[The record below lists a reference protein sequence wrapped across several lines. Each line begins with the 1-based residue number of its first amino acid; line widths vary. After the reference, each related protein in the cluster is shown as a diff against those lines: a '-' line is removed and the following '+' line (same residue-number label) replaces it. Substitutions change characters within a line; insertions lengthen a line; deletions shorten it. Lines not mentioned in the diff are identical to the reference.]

1 MTRASSSASLPS
13 AAGHDGVP
21 VLPRAGRKQDKD
33 GLLPRE
39 AARPEEDFRV
49 SVRTTTLAN
58 GMTVITDAMPHL
70 ESASLGVWVKAGSRS
85 ESREEHGISHLLEHM
100 AFKGTETRSSL
111 QIAEAI
117 ENVGGDLNA
126 ATSIEHT
133 GYFARVLKEDVG
145 LAGDI
150 LADILQNSVL
160 DDDELAREQQV
171 IVQEIGAA
179 RDNPDDHVF
188 DLFQS
193 AAFPDQPIGRTILG
207 TIESVKSFEPESIRA
222 YMERNY
228 VGNHMV
234 MAAAGNVNH
243 DELVDIANERFRDL
257 RPSGAPEPQ
266 KALYVGGEERLVSEH
281 EQAHIVL
288 GFEGRA
294 YNSDG
299 FYAAQVLASILGGGM
314 SSRLFQE
321 VREKRGLCYS
331 VYAFHWA
338 FADSGIFGVAASTGE
353 EEVRELL
360 PVVVDELRKATENIS
375 DDEVIRVRNQI
386 RAGLL
391 MSLESPSARAGQL
404 ARQQILW
411 GRPIPLQE
419 TVERI
424 NRITAD
430 RVKQIATQ
438 IFDTSRIS
446 LAGIGP
452 VGQLPDHEAIGAK
465 LKH

>member
-1 MTRASSSASLPS
+1 
-13 AAGHDGVP
+13 
-21 VLPRAGRKQDKD
+21 
-33 GLLPRE
+33 
-39 AARPEEDFRV
+39 
-49 SVRTTTLAN
+49 
-58 GMTVITDAMPHL
+58 MTVITDDMPHL
-70 ESASLGVWVKAGSRS
+70 ESASLGIWVKAGSRS
-85 ESREEHGISHLLEHM
+85 ETLAEHGISHVLEHM
-100 AFKGTETRSSL
+100 AFKGTTTRTAL
-111 QIAEAI
+111 EIAETI

-126 ATSIEHT
+126 ATSVEHT
-133 GYFARVLKEDVG
+133 GYFARVLKEDVP
-145 LAGDI
+145 LAADI
-150 LADILQNSVL
+150 LSDILQNSLFEQSEL
-160 DDDELAREQQV
+160 DREQQV

-188 DLFQS
+188 DLFQE

-207 TIESVKSFEPESIRA
+207 TVDSVKSFSPGTIRD

-228 VGNHMV
+228 VGDQMV
-234 MAAAGNVNH
+234 VCAAGNVH
-243 DELVDIANERFRDL
+243 HEALVDIAANRFHDL
-257 RPSGAPEPQ
+257 RASGAPLPV
-266 KALYVGGEERLVSEH
+266 KAKYVGGENRVLSDH

-299 FYAAQVLASILGGGM
+299 FYAAQILASILGGGM

-353 EEVRELL
+353 QEVTDLIPVVIDELL
-360 PVVVDELRKATENIS
+360 KATETIT
-375 DDEVIRVRNQI
+375 DEEVLRVRNQI

-391 MSLESPSARAGQL
+391 MSLESPSSRAGQL

-419 TVERI
+419 TVDRI

-430 RVKQIATQ
+430 RVKQIARQ
-438 IFDTSRIS
+438 VLDRGAFS

-452 VGQLPDHEAIGAK
+452 VAK
-465 LKH
+465 LPEYDAIASRLKH

>member
-1 MTRASSSASLPS
+1 MT
-13 AAGHDGVP
+13 
-21 VLPRAGRKQDKD
+21 
-33 GLLPRE
+33 
-39 AARPEEDFRV
+39 
-49 SVRTTTLAN
+49 VRTTTLPN
-58 GMTVITDAMPHL
+58 GMTVLTDDMPHL
-70 ESASLGVWVKAGSRS
+70 ESASLGIWVKAGSRS
-85 ESREEHGISHLLEHM
+85 ETDDEHGISHMLEHM
-100 AFKGTETRSSL
+100 AFKGTRTRDAL
-111 QIAEAI
+111 QIAAAI

-126 ATSIEHT
+126 ATSVEHT
-133 GYFARVLKEDVG
+133 GYFARVLKEDVA

-150 LADILQNSVL
+150 LSDILQNSL
-160 DDDELAREQQV
+160 FEQDELDREQQV

-188 DLFQS
+188 DLFQE
-193 AAFPDQPIGRTILG
+193 AAFPQQAIGRTILG
-207 TIESVKSFEPESIRA
+207 TVDSVRSFGPDSIRA
-222 YMERNY
+222 YMDRNY
-228 VGNHMV
+228 VGDQMV
-234 MAAAGNVNH
+234 LCAAGNVDH
-243 DELVDIANERFRDL
+243 DALVDIANNRFHNL
-257 RPSGAPEPQ
+257 RPTGAPAPSR
-266 KALYVGGEERLVSEH
+266 AAYVGGEQRLVSDH

-288 GFEGRA
+288 GLEGRA

-299 FYAAQVLASILGGGM
+299 FYAVQILASILGGGM

-353 EEVRELL
+353 EEVQELL
-360 PVVVDELRKATENIS
+360 PVVLDELRKASETITE
-375 DDEVIRVRNQI
+375 DEVVRVRNQI

-391 MSLESPSARAGQL
+391 MSLESPSSRAGQL

-411 GRPIPLQE
+411 GRPIALQE

-430 RVKQIATQ
+430 RVKQVAHQ
-438 IFDTSRIS
+438 ILDAGKVS

-452 VGQLPDHEAIGAK
+452 VDKLPDHRDIAAQ
-465 LKH
+465 LKN

>member
-1 MTRASSSASLPS
+1 M
-13 AAGHDGVP
+13 
-21 VLPRAGRKQDKD
+21 
-33 GLLPRE
+33 
-39 AARPEEDFRV
+39 
-49 SVRTTTLAN
+49 
-58 GMTVITDAMPHL
+58 
-70 ESASLGVWVKAGSRS
+70 KAGSRS
-85 ESREEHGISHLLEHM
+85 ETTKEHGISHVLEHM
-100 AFKGTETRSSL
+100 AFKRTSSRNAL

-117 ENVGGDLNA
+117 EDVGGELNA

-133 GYFARVLKEDVG
+133 GYFARVLKEDVA
-145 LAGDI
+145 LAADI
-150 LADILQNSVL
+150 LSDILQNSLFEQAEL
-160 DDDELAREQQV
+160 DREQQV

-207 TIESVKSFEPESIRA
+207 TVDSVNGFTPDAIRA

-228 VGNHMV
+228 VGDRMV
-234 MAAAGNVNH
+234 VAASGNVEH
-243 DELVDIANERFRDL
+243 DQLVDIAAKRFDGL
-257 RPSGAPEPQ
+257 KPTGAPPPER
-266 KALYVGGEERLVSEH
+266 ALYVGGEERLLSEH

-288 GFEGRA
+288 GLEGRA

-338 FADSGIFGVAASTGE
+338 FEDSGVFGVAASTGE
-353 EEVRELL
+353 EEVSELI
-360 PVVVDELRKATENIS
+360 PVVLDELRRATETIT
-375 DDEVIRVRNQI
+375 DEEVIRVRNQI

-411 GRPIPLQE
+411 GRPIALQE
-419 TVERI
+419 TVDRI

-430 RVKQIATQ
+430 RVKQIASQ
-438 IFDTSRIS
+438 ILSTDKVS

-452 VGQLPDHEAIGAK
+452 VANLPGSAAIGQR